1 MSSTEISL
9 SAPSVG
15 PIAPSRRGLQILLG
29 LILTLGAGSLPYP
42 VWIDEF
48 ASTTHLILNELIYW
62 ALFVATLAYVVK
74 VERRPLASIGLRWP
88 SLRDG
93 LAAFAIA
100 VATIAGLAA
109 LYLVILPALHL
120 DETQQVDKLTSAP
133 GWWLA
138 ISVLRA
144 GVSEEVLFRGYPI
157 ERLQEWS
164 GSRTF
169 AVIVPLI
176 AFTLAHVGPWGW
188 SHLLVAGFGGAMLTA
203 LYLWRRNLWASI
215 FAHCIVDGVAVLAG

>member
-1 MSSTEISL
+1 MTSTEISL
-9 SAPSVG
+9 PAPTAEQ
-15 PIAPSRRGLQILLG
+15 IAPSQQGLQISLG
-29 LILTLGAGSLPYP
+29 LILTLVAGSLPYP

-62 ALFVATLAYVVK
+62 ALVAATLAYVVK
-74 VERRPLASIGLRWP
+74 VERRPLASIGLRRP

-109 LYLVILPALHL
+109 LYLVVLPALHL

-133 GWWLA
+133 TWWLA
-138 ISVLRA
+138 VSVLRA

-164 GSRTF
+164 GSR
-169 AVIVPLI
+169 ALAAIVPLI

-188 SHLLVAGFGGAMLTA
+188 SHLLVAAFGGAMLTV
-203 LYLWRRNLWASI
+203 LYLWRRNLWASML
-215 FAHCIVDGVAVLAG
+215 AHCLIDGVAVLGG